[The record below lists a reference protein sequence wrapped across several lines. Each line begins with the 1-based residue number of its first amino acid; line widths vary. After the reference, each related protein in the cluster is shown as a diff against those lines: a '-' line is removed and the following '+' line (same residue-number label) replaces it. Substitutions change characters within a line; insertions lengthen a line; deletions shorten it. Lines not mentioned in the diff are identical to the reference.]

1 MCKKCT
7 ESKEPVIQE
16 IYKEA
21 FADNKVIEQISKQIL
36 KNTEARGRREIY
48 DLVLKAALD
57 AVNVAFIEHL
67 CEKCAKFSNDVIDYL
82 DQKLKGNE
90 FDNTYKSTLIT
101 LPNTGNK
108 DIIVTV
114 LSHSNLSKRITMSR

>member
-1 MCKKCT
+1 MRKKCT
-7 ESKEPVIQE
+7 ESKESVIQE

-21 FADNKVIEQISKQIL
+21 FADNKVIEQINKQIL
-36 KNTEARGRREIY
+36 KNTEVRSRREIY

-57 AVNVAFIEHL
+57 VVNVAFIEHL
-67 CEKCAKFSNDVIDYL
+67 CEKCAKCGNDVIDYL

-90 FDNTYKSTLIT
+90 FDNTYESTLIT
-101 LPNTGNK
+101 LSNTGNK

-114 LSHSNLSKRITMSR
+114 LTHIQTYQNVLQ